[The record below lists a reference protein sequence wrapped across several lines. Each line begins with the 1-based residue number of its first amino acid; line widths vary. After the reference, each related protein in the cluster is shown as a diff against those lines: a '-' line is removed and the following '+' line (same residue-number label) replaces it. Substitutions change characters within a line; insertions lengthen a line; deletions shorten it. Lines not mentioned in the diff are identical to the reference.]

1 MVSAVSVWVT
11 LSSCEATPPYLQQR
25 NVVIGRRF
33 TTSGEDMENNQQP
46 TSTTTQY
53 LWEQLQLW
61 DAVVGRRFTTSGE
74 GMENNQQ
81 PTTTTTPYLWEQLQ
95 LHNVVV
101 GRRFTTSSEDMDS
114 AQQLRSTTTVYLWQ
128 QVSCQTRYITSRLG
142 CQVVQHNRVAKNEP
156 AHSKPYLEL
165 GLHTVVAW
173 RQQYDC
179 KRRAQEQ

>member
-1 MVSAVSVWVT
+1 MGDAQQLRSNT
-11 LSSCEATPPYLQQR
+11 PYLQQR
-25 NVVIGRRF
+25 NVVIGRGF

-53 LWEQLQLW
+53 
-61 DAVVGRRFTTSGE
+61 
-74 GMENNQQ
+74 
-81 PTTTTTPYLWEQLQ
+81 PWEQLQ

-101 GRRFTTSSEDMDS
+101 GRRFTRSGEDMEN

-128 QVSCQTRYITSRLG
+128 QVSCQTRYVTSRLG

-165 GLHTVVAW
+165 GVHTVAAAV
-173 RQQYDC
+173 
-179 KRRAQEQ
+179 